1 MANEDEGDEWLGTTA
16 DDTDTIVLH
25 RFYAKHGDK
34 IGKDLLSQGKLP
46 NDDDNS
52 QGGKDVW
59 IQLCAA
65 LMDIGDPLEVPQPSP
80 FICSDHEE
88 YIDLMSR
95 HQHRNTDHVKDIFVE
110 TPMPQVRLTA
120 YFEWPQL
127 TFTIRINRQFLFSV
141 YATSTSRLLT

>member
-25 RFYAKHGDK
+25 RFFAKHGDK

-52 QGGKDVW
+52 QGGRDVW
-59 IQLCAA
+59 IRLCGA
-65 LMDIGDPLEVPQPSP
+65 LMDIGEPLEVPQPSP

-88 YIDLMSR
+88 YTDLMSR

-110 TPMPQVRLTA
+110 TPMPLVCSL
-120 YFEWPQL
+120 
-127 TFTIRINRQFLFSV
+127 RISNGRN
-141 YATSTSRLLT
+141 